1 MSNEEILL
9 RLQPKKA
16 IREELGGDYYYRC
29 PWLACNKI
37 IRSEWFYCPACGQ
50 AVFFEKDSYTE
61 EKGAR

>member
-37 IRSEWFYCPACGQ
+37 IRSEWQYCPGCGQ
-50 AVFFEKDSYTE
+50 AIFFEKDSYTNE
-61 EKGAR
+61 SEVR

>member
-9 RLQPKKA
+9 RLQPKQA
-16 IREELGGDYYYRC
+16 IREELGGDYYWRC